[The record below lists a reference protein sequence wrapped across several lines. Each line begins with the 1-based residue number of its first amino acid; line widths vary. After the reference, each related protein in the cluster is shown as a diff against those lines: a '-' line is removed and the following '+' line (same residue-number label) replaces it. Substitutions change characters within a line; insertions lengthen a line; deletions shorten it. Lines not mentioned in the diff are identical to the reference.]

1 MNNAAI
7 YRETMSSRVPS
18 APWRESTLAAMHA
31 AEENPRPA
39 RSPLPRLAACAAVV
53 ALLCGAGV
61 FAWQHFYSY
70 TPLTFPGGTLAVK
83 AGYSAAA
90 TAALPKITLS
100 TASDMGM
107 GSFDDSMGMQVV
119 RDPAEQRTQNPT
131 LDNSDGITHL
141 PVYPNRTATE
151 EEQLARAR
159 EVAAALG
166 TEITAYERST
176 NSGYPFFTADCADGT
191 DIWLLNLNECYV
203 QRHQPL
209 ALPKAATT
217 LEQAAPHL
225 WAQLSPLF
233 PFTSP
238 TLDATT
244 SYDFYGRQNQ
254 WFFWFEGNSEKS
266 LTDRLLDYAFSR
278 VGETGWSQN
287 YPGMSAF
294 RLPCWPVSEGTLY
307 PIRTAAQ
314 AEADFRAG
322 EYLGADL
329 PTDLATAKILST
341 ELVYFNQPYQAY
353 IQPMYRITY
362 TQDYWDTKPTME
374 HYQQSYK
381 NADGVDPDVEI
392 GVDPNLDLSQFTSVS
407 FAYVPAVTEEYV
419 EMTQAEFQFNS

>member
-1 MNNAAI
+1 MSKAMI
-7 YRETMSSRVPS
+7 YREAMASLSPS
-18 APWRESTLAAMHA
+18 PDWRERTLEAMYA

-39 RSPLPRLAACAAVV
+39 RSMWPHLAACAAALV
-53 ALLCGAGV
+53 LLCGAGV

-70 TPLTFPGGTLAVK
+70 TPLTFPGGTLAVNP
-83 AGYSAAA
+83 GYSTA
-90 TAALPKITLS
+90 AALPKITLS

-107 GSFDDSMGMQVV
+107 GGYGDDMGTMVV

-131 LDNSDGITHL
+131 LDNTDGITHL

-176 NSGYPFFTADCADGT
+176 DSGYPFFTADCADGT
-191 DIWLLNLNECYV
+191 DIWLMNLNECYV
-203 QRHQPL
+203 QRPQSL

-217 LEQAAPHL
+217 LDKAAPHL
-225 WAQLSPLF
+225 WAQLSPLY
-233 PFTSP
+233 PLASP
-238 TLDATT
+238 TLEATT
-244 SYDFYGRQNQ
+244 SYDFYGRPSQQ
-254 WFFWFEGNSEKS
+254 FFWFEGDMEKS
-266 LTDRLLDYAFSR
+266 LTDQLLDYSFAR
-278 VGETGWSQN
+278 VGATSWSPN
-287 YPGMSAF
+287 YPEMSTF

-322 EYLGADL
+322 KYLGGDQ
-329 PTDLATAKILST
+329 PTDLATATILST
-341 ELVYFNQPYQAY
+341 ELVYFNQPYQDY

-374 HYQQSYK
+374 HMQQSYK
-381 NADGVDPDVEI
+381 NADGVDPSVEV
-392 GVDPNLDLSQFTSVS
+392 GVDLNLDLSQFTSLS

-419 EMTQAEFQFNS
+419 EMTNAQLQINY